1 MVGNWVCKMG
11 CDLSSGVIKIKWRLG
26 WVSSKKQVVLVL
38 GSGLGFAIRG
48 VHLNGLTCEK

>member
-26 WVSSKKQVVLVL
+26 WVLSKKQVVLVL
-38 GSGLGFAIRG
+38 GSGLGLCNKRG
-48 VHLNGLTCEK
+48 AFKWVDM